1 MHRRYLFSFPLRSHN
16 IALPFPSTALAV
28 AMHGPVHHTRCHSF
42 QRTRSA
48 PQTVFIPFVYLPS
61 DDQTTFIPLTYLP
74 SLDNAMSVPFMYLP
88 STDKI
93 NVAIM
98 SFGTVSIA
106 AILFAI
112 AHHFNVRLPARKS
125 KYYHLLG
132 GFLVDLRENAAPL
145 FPGRLRAGR
154 GTGKRRQ
161 GPKNQRAVGFINRVN
176 QYV

>member
-1 MHRRYLFSFPLRSHN
+1 MATFTIPAAIHFNAREVP
-16 IALPFPSTALAV
+16 
-28 AMHGPVHHTRCHSF
+28 
-42 QRTRSA
+42 

-74 SLDNAMSVPFMYLP
+74 SLDNAMFVPFMYLP

-112 AHHFNVRLPARKS
+112 AYHFNVRLPARKS

-132 GFLVDLRENAAPL
+132 GFLVDLRENTAPL
-145 FPGRLRAGR
+145 FPGRLRAEKR
-154 GTGKRRQ
+154 TGKQRQ
-161 GPKNQRAVGFINRVN
+161 GPKNQRAGDFINRVN